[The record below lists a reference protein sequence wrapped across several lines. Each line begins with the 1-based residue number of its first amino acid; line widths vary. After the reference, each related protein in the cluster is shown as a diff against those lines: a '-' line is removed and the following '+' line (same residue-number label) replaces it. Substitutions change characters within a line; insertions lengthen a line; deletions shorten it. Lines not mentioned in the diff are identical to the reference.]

1 MICGYTILFF
11 VVARRQRQAVVDNLS
26 VLCPNA
32 FRVGRVV
39 RAWAVFW
46 EFAWMIA
53 DSARARSGERHVT
66 WRLDG
71 VEAFAELS
79 RGGGA
84 ALILTA
90 HMGNYDVAGPFFAE
104 KLGRPLHGVRAPER
118 RAELHDYLD
127 RQRQATQTAG
137 FRVRYNQ
144 PGSFLGIELAQA
156 LGAGEVVAIQGDRV
170 VGGVSPVELIW
181 RGRVWP
187 LPAGPFVLAQAAGAP
202 IFPIFVVREQWRS
215 YRILVLPPRRPAPTA
230 TGTSD
235 RVAVGHGLLMWWSGV
250 LAGVI
255 EKHWAQWLVFEPAF
269 GEHVAAGQAIH
280 DRWSRPRPLLPSP
293 PRGPRAP
300 RLTGC
305 ARRCIRFRGPLSAGC

>member
-1 MICGYTILFF
+1 MICGYTTLFLLLARGQRSAVMDNVS
-11 VVARRQRQAVVDNLS
+11 VV
-26 VLCPNA
+26 CPNTSRIGQ
-32 FRVGRVV
+32 FF

-53 DSARARSGERHVT
+53 DSARTRSGERHVT

-127 RQRQATQTAG
+127 RQRQAAQTAG

-144 PGSFLGIELAQA
+144 PGNFLGIELAQA
-156 LGAGEVVAIQGDRV
+156 LAAGEVVAIQGDRV
-170 VGGVSPVELIW
+170 MGGVSPVELIW
-181 RGRVWP
+181 RGRAWR

-202 IFPIFVVREQWRS
+202 IFPIFIVREQWRS
-215 YRILVLPPRRPAPTA
+215 YRILVLPPRRPAPPDWSAWTA
-230 TGTSD
+230 CT
-235 RVAVGHGLLMWWSGV
+235 A
-250 LAGVI
+250 
-255 EKHWAQWLVFEPAF
+255 
-269 GEHVAAGQAIH
+269 
-280 DRWSRPRPLLPSP
+280 
-293 PRGPRAP
+293 
-300 RLTGC
+300 
-305 ARRCIRFRGPLSAGC
+305 